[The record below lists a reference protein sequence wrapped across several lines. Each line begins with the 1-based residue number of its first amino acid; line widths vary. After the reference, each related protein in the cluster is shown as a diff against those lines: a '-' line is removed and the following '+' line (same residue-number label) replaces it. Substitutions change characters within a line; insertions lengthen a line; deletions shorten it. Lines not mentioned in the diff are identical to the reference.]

1 MNSNF
6 ENQINPLE
14 KSKQTPQKTVVVAMS
29 GGVDSTVCAALM
41 KERGYNV
48 IGVTLQLYDYGE
60 TICSTDSTAKK
71 SKTCCASKDIF
82 DAQKACEMLEIQHY
96 VLNYEDIFRQEVIKD
111 FADQYI
117 QGYTPIPCVKC
128 NQTVKFRDLFKIA
141 KKLGAD
147 ILVTG
152 HYVQKKDGKMHQGVD
167 KTKDQ
172 SYFLFQTTQEQL
184 DFLEF
189 PLGGLSKAETRELA
203 RKYKL
208 EISEKPDSQ
217 NICFVPD
224 GDYAKVVQKYHPES
238 FKIGQIVEI
247 ESGQVLGTHNGI
259 IHYTLGQRR
268 GLGIAFEEPLYV
280 VKLDVLTNTVFVGRY
295 YNLLRDTF
303 TISSSH
309 FLLPQSELHNLSENG
324 KLKVR
329 VRSSCEEISC
339 KINGNTVTLAEKIA
353 FISPGQAAVFYNE
366 TQMLG
371 GGYIEKIVG

>member
-1 MNSNF
+1 MNFNF
-6 ENQINPLE
+6 ENQTNSLE
-14 KSKQTPQKTVVVAMS
+14 KSKKTAQKTVVVAMS

-41 KERGYNV
+41 KDSGYNV

-60 TICSTDSTAKK
+60 ATCSTDVTAKK
-71 SKTCCASKDIF
+71 TKTCCASKDIF

-96 VLNYEDIFRQEVIKD
+96 VLNYEDIFREEVIKN

-117 QGYTPIPCVKC
+117 QGYTPIPCVTC

-147 ILVTG
+147 ALVTG
-152 HYVQKKDGKMHQGVD
+152 HYVQKKDGKMHQGID

-189 PLGGLSKAETRELA
+189 PLGGLSKVETRELA
-203 RKYKL
+203 RKYQL

-238 FKIGQIVEI
+238 FKIGNIVEI
-247 ESGQVLGTHNGI
+247 ESGQILGTHNGI

-280 VKLDVLTNTVFVGRY
+280 VKLDVSTNTVFVGRY
-295 YNLLRDTF
+295 HNLLRNTF
-303 TISSSH
+303 AISNAH
-309 FLLPQSELHNLSENG
+309 FLVDESELQTLSDSG

-329 VRSSCEEISC
+329 VRSSCEEIPC
-339 KINGNTVTLAEKIA
+339 EITGNTVKLSEKIA